1 MTSQHSSAILSR
13 SDLNSSLSHS
23 SRSPP
28 VQERGGGVFSTLYR
42 PDCLSRGSGQ
52 GARQGVKQGARPGA
66 RQGTRQGTGQLN
78 SSHRHS
84 SYITESLA
92 PSKAQPRPQS
102 SLLDSFD
109 KAFADYK
116 QLEAGRRK
124 LNTNIQTEKYF
135 DNLAALLRLDDFKRT
150 QFATHFFF
158 SETCKVTETDRCFW
172 QCYEI

>member
-1 MTSQHSSAILSR
+1 MTSHHSSAILSR

-42 PDCLSRGSGQ
+42 PHCLSRGSGQ
-52 GARQGVKQGARPGA
+52 GARQGVKQGA
-66 RQGTRQGTGQLN
+66 RQGTGQLN

-116 QLEAGRRK
+116 QLEVSRRK

-135 DNLAALLRLDDFKRT
+135 DNLAALLRLEDVKRT
-150 QFATHFFF
+150 QFATHFIFF
-158 SETCKVTETDRCFW
+158 FQRPVK
-172 QCYEI
+172 

>member
-1 MTSQHSSAILSR
+1 MTSHHSSAILSR

-42 PDCLSRGSGQ
+42 PHCLSRGSGQ
-52 GARQGVKQGARPGA
+52 GARQGVKQGARQGA
-66 RQGTRQGTGQLN
+66 RPGTGQLN

-135 DNLAALLRLDDFKRT
+135 DNLAALLRLEDFRRT
-150 QFATHFFF
+150 QFATHFIFF
-158 SETCKVTETDRCFW
+158 FRDL
-172 QCYEI
+172 

>member
-1 MTSQHSSAILSR
+1 MTSHHSSAILSR

-42 PDCLSRGSGQ
+42 PHCLSRGSGQ
-52 GARQGVKQGARPGA
+52 GARQGVKQGARQGA
-66 RQGTRQGTGQLN
+66 RQGTGQLN

-92 PSKAQPRPQS
+92 PSKTQPRPQS

-109 KAFADYK
+109 KALADYK
-116 QLEAGRRK
+116 QLETGRRK

-150 QFATHFFF
+150 QFATHFIFF
-158 SETCKVTETDRCFW
+158 FQRPVK
-172 QCYEI
+172 

>member
-1 MTSQHSSAILSR
+1 MTSHHSSAILSR

-42 PDCLSRGSGQ
+42 PHCLSRGSGQ
-52 GARQGVKQGARPGA
+52 GARQGVKQGARQGA
-66 RQGTRQGTGQLN
+66 RPGTGQLN

-135 DNLAALLRLDDFKRT
+135 DNLAALLRLEDVKRT
-150 QFATHFFF
+150 QFATHFIFF
-158 SETCKVTETDRCFW
+158 FRDL
-172 QCYEI
+172 

>member
-1 MTSQHSSAILSR
+1 MTSHHSSAILSR

-42 PDCLSRGSGQ
+42 PHCLSRGSGQ
-52 GARQGVKQGARPGA
+52 GARQGVKQGA
-66 RQGTRQGTGQLN
+66 RQGTGQLN

-150 QFATHFFF
+150 QFATNFIFFF

>member
-1 MTSQHSSAILSR
+1 MTSHQSSAILSL

-42 PDCLSRGSGQ
+42 PHCLSRGSGQ
-52 GARQGVKQGARPGA
+52 GARQGA
-66 RQGTRQGTGQLN
+66 RQGTRQGARQGTGQLN

-92 PSKAQPRPQS
+92 PSKTQPRPQS

-116 QLEAGRRK
+116 QLEVSRRK

-135 DNLAALLRLDDFKRT
+135 DNLAALLRLEDVKRT
-150 QFATHFFF
+150 QFATHFILFF
-158 SETCKVTETDRCFW
+158 QRPVK
-172 QCYEI
+172 

>member
-1 MTSQHSSAILSR
+1 MTSHHSSAILSR

-42 PDCLSRGSGQ
+42 PHCLSRGSGQ
-52 GARQGVKQGARPGA
+52 GARHGARPGA
-66 RQGTRQGTGQLN
+66 RQGTGQLN

-92 PSKAQPRPQS
+92 PSKAQSRPQS

-109 KAFADYK
+109 KALADYK
-116 QLEAGRRK
+116 QLEASRRK

-150 QFATHFFF
+150 QFATHFIFLF
-158 SETCKVTETDRCFW
+158 QRPVK
-172 QCYEI
+172 